1 MFSSNF
7 SDRFKKAMSGFQKAH
22 DDLTALRADVNV
34 ETSKTE
40 EHLAKLKE
48 ASKQIDTSLSNL
60 APFVKTEQ

>member
-1 MFSSNF
+1 
-7 SDRFKKAMSGFQKAH
+7 MSGFQKAH

-60 APFVKTEQ
+60 APFVKTEK